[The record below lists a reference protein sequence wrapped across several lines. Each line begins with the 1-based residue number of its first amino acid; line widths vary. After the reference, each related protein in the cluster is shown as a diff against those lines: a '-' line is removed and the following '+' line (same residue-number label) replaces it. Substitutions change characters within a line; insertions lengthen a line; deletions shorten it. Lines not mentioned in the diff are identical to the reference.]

1 MFFHPL
7 MCYTVNCKKQY
18 MRKMIMFKRIFSLIT
33 AAALIGMYVL
43 TLIFGLMQKPETT
56 TLLMA
61 SVAATILVPVT
72 IYAYQRIYDLI
83 NKKS

>member
-1 MFFHPL
+1 ML
-7 MCYTVNCKKQY
+7 E
-18 MRKMIMFKRIFSLIT
+18 RIFCIIV
-33 AAALIGMYVL
+33 AAGLIGMYIL

-72 IYAYQRIYDLI
+72 IYAYQRLYALI
-83 NKKS
+83 RGAGKDKEEEEAGK